1 MKIYR
6 NFLNKVDFKNLEQLI
21 MDYNFPWFFS
31 KVSTVGK
38 GNYYRQFEHTFILE
52 RGILNTTDRIFNIL
66 KPVFNKLNC
75 REINRV
81 KANLLCRDCKI
92 TEHSMHVDQEVENGK
107 TAVLYINTCNGYTKF
122 KNGEKIKSERNKCVE
137 FDSKLKHT
145 GSSCTNKDRRVTLNI
160 NYI

>member
-6 NFLNKVDFKNLEQLI
+6 NFLSKVDFKNLEQLI

-52 RGILNTTDRIFNIL
+52 KGIPNTTEYALNIL
-66 KPVFNKLNC
+66 KPLFNKLNC

-81 KANLLCRDCKI
+81 KANLLWRDCKI

>member
-6 NFLNKVDFKNLEQLI
+6 NFLSKVDFKNLEQLI

-52 RGILNTTDRIFNIL
+52 KGIPNTTEYALNIL
-66 KPVFNKLNC
+66 KPLFNKLNC

-81 KANLLCRDCKI
+81 KANLLWRDCKK

>member
-52 RGILNTTDRIFNIL
+52 KGIPNTTEYALNIL
-66 KPVFNKLNC
+66 KPLFNKLNC

-81 KANLLCRDCKI
+81 KANLLWRDCKI

>member
-6 NFLNKVDFKNLEQLI
+6 NFLSKVDFKNLEQLI
-21 MDYNFPWFFS
+21 MDYNLPWFFS

-52 RGILNTTDRIFNIL
+52 KGIPNTTEYALDIL
-66 KPVFNKLNC
+66 KPLFNKLNC

-81 KANLLCRDCKI
+81 KANLLWRDCKI

-107 TAVLYINTCNGYTKF
+107 TAVLCINTCNGYTKF

>member
-6 NFLNKVDFKNLEQLI
+6 NFLSKVDFKNLEQLI

>member
-6 NFLNKVDFKNLEQLI
+6 NFLSKVDFKNLEQLI

-38 GNYYRQFEHTFILE
+38 GNYYRQLEHTFILE
-52 RGILNTTDRIFNIL
+52 KGIPNTTEHALNIL
-66 KPVFNKLNC
+66 KPLFNKLNC
-75 REINRV
+75 SEINRV
-81 KANLLCRDCKI
+81 KANLLWRDCKI

-107 TAVLYINTCNGYTKF
+107 TAVLCINTCNGYTKF